1 MKTFEE
7 FVQELHPETEQ
18 KKRWKAWFYAID
30 EAKSKDCDD
39 GDEVVTKSK
48 QKIIINPTR
57 EEI

>member
-7 FVQELHPETEQ
+7 FVQELHPETDQ

-30 EAKSKDCDD
+30 ESKNEKCGEKD
-39 GDEVVTKSK
+39 VVTNAK